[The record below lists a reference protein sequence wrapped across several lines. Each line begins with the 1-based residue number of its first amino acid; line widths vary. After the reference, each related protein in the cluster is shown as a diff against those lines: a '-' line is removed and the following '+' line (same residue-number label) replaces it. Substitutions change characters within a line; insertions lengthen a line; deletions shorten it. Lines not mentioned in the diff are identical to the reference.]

1 MSDVATPAGPRP
13 SLLRHTDFL
22 KIWTAATISLFG
34 SQVSAIAIPTIA
46 INTLNVSPFEAA
58 LLGFFEMLPFIL
70 FTLPAGVWVDRLR
83 RRPILIVG
91 DLGRAVALATIPIAF
106 AAGSLTVLQ
115 LYVVAFATGILTV
128 FFDVADQSY
137 LPSLVSAGQLIEA
150 NAKLQVSQSAAQ
162 VGGQGVGGAIIGLV
176 SAPFAV
182 IVDSV
187 SFLASAALIFLVRR
201 PEPDPERP
209 VVAEGAR
216 GPGMRSEIGDGL
228 RYVGGH
234 PLLRSIAACT
244 GTSNFFSSLMFS
256 ILFVYLYRVVELS
269 PLTVGLVFGLGN
281 IGFLVGAGMSSRIP
295 GRIGLGRTILLAA
308 VVGGV
313 APSLIA
319 VAPENS
325 AAIPF
330 LLVAGV
336 LAGWAQVVYNV
347 NQVSLRQAITP
358 ARMQGRM
365 NATMRFIVWGTMP
378 PGLIIGGVLG
388 SNLGLH
394 ETIWIGAIGGLFA
407 FLPILFSQVVGLREI
422 PPIEAETTAAADT
435 AANAGMADAPEPRT
449 PAEIEG
455 ERGSWPGPG
464 PAPDS

>member
-1 MSDVATPAGPRP
+1 MPDTSASPGPRA
-13 SLLRHTDFL
+13 SLWHHADFVR
-22 KIWTAATISLFG
+22 IWSAATISLFG
-34 SQVSAIAIPTIA
+34 SQVSAIAIPAIA
-46 INTLNVSPFEAA
+46 IITLGVSPFEAA

-83 RRPILIVG
+83 RRPILIAG
-91 DLGRAVALATIPIAF
+91 DLGRAIVLATIPIAY
-106 AAGSLTVLQ
+106 AADALTVGQ
-115 LYVVAFATGILTV
+115 LYAVAFVTGILTV

-137 LPSLVSAGQLIEA
+137 LPSLVAADQLIEA
-150 NAKLQVSQSAAQ
+150 NAKLQISQSAAQ

-176 SAPFAV
+176 TAPFAV
-182 IVDSV
+182 IVDAV
-187 SFLASAALIFLVRR
+187 SFLASAMLIFFVRR
-201 PEPDPERP
+201 PEPEPERP
-209 VVAEGAR
+209 VVAAGAR
-216 GPGMRSEIGDGL
+216 GPGMRSEMSDGL

-256 ILFVYLYRVVELS
+256 ILFVYLYRVVGLS
-269 PLTVGLVFGLGN
+269 PLTVGIVFGLGN
-281 IGFLVGAGMSSRIP
+281 IGFLVGAGMSSRIS

-308 VVGGV
+308 MVGGI
-313 APSLIA
+313 APSAIA
-319 VAPENS
+319 IAPENS

-394 ETIWIGAIGGLFA
+394 ETVWVGAIGGLFA
-407 FLPILFSQVVGLREI
+407 FLFILFSPVARLREI
-422 PPIEAETTAAADT
+422 RPVEGDATNTAEPETPHAIEL
-435 AANAGMADAPEPRT
+435 
-449 PAEIEG
+449 

-464 PAPDS
+464 PAPDA